1 MRNLTNVPKL
11 EQEWLRNIYPHLA
24 NLICDLEPHNYKKIF
39 VSIFDQTLTIEE
51 AIDQLDSV
59 SPEEQERRNNA
70 FLNFNKELVESTA
83 CLKVVLKGIKKD
95 RVLFKEFNSREA
107 ALKCISP
114 YKSNFIVAVP
124 EYEAIYFQS
133 WDDTVIFFY
142 INDKITKLLKKLSS
156 KNGLHVYF

>member
-1 MRNLTNVPKL
+1 MRNLTNIPKL
-11 EQEWLRNIYPHLA
+11 EQERLRNVYPDLA
-24 NLICDLEPHNYKKIF
+24 NLICDLEPHNYKMVF
-39 VSIFDQTLTIEE
+39 VSIFDHTLTIEE
-51 AIDQLDSV
+51 AINQLDSV

-70 FLNFNKELVESTA
+70 FVSFNKELVESTV

-95 RVLFKEFNSREA
+95 RVLFKEFNSKEA

-114 YKSNFIVAVP
+114 YESHFIVAVP

-142 INDKITKLLKKLSS
+142 INDKIIKHLKKLSAKS
-156 KNGLHVYF
+156 GLHVYS